1 MKSFTNEPNELI
13 LGYEAVRDAGKNWEL
28 YSSDLQGDR
37 DVRDY
42 PQLPLE
48 VDPPAHTAYRHAI
61 QSLFLRPKLEELK
74 PKFEQLASELLG
86 KLGGKG
92 EVDVYHAIALPYV
105 VGCLTLIYNRPQDL
119 EEWISWGPDVWTAE
133 SPTRSGKTLHGY
145 LARVFEEAPADDV
158 WGFIRST
165 RPLGEPLT
173 EAEFKGYAS
182 VLLAG
187 GRDTVIKLISGLVWH
202 LLNKLEDLAALREDP
217 ALDRPIINELLRFLT
232 PLPAIERVKTTE
244 KSAGG
249 EVYHRLHFASANYD
263 ESIWDA
269 PDQVNIY
276 RGKQPHL
283 AFGYGPHAC
292 IGMNLAEYEA
302 RAFLASFLKVADKL
316 KLNNFELVWDEVAGT
331 KFLAD
336 LRNVSVLTW

>member
-1 MKSFTNEPNELI
+1 MKSFTDEPNKAI
-13 LGYEAVRDAGKNWEL
+13 LGYNAVRDAAKDWEQ
-28 YSSDLQGDR
+28 YSSNLQGDR

-48 VDPPAHTAYRHAI
+48 VDPPAHTSYRHAI

-74 PKFEQLASELLG
+74 PKFEDLAKGLLE
-86 KLGGKG
+86 KLGGRG
-92 EVDVYHAIALPYV
+92 EVDVYTEISLPYV
-105 VGCLTLIYNRPQDL
+105 VGCLTLIYNRPQDFD
-119 EEWISWGPDVWTAE
+119 EWISWGPDVWTAE

-145 LARVFEEAPADDV
+145 LARVFEEEPKDDV

-173 EAEFKGYAS
+173 EAEFRGYAS

-202 LLNKLEDLAALREDP
+202 LLNKPEDLAALKEDP
-217 ALDRPIINELLRFLT
+217 SLERSIINELLRFLT
-232 PLPAIERVKTTE
+232 PLPAIERVKTDETSE
-244 KSAGG
+244 A
-249 EVYHRLHFASANYD
+249 EPVYHRLHFASANYD
-263 ESIWDA
+263 ESIWEA

-302 RAFLASFLKVADKL
+302 RAFITSFLTVVDKL
-316 KLNNFELVWDEVAGT
+316 KLSNFELIWDEISGT

-336 LRNVSVLTW
+336 LRNVRVLTW

>member
-1 MKSFTNEPNELI
+1 MKSFTDEPSEVI
-13 LGYEAVRDAGKNWEL
+13 LGYEAVRAAGRDWER

-42 PQLPLE
+42 RQLPLE
-48 VDPPAHTAYRHAI
+48 ADPPQHTSYRHAI
-61 QSLFLRPKLEELK
+61 QPLFLRPKLEELK
-74 PKFEQLASELLG
+74 PAFQKLAGELLG
-86 KLGGKG
+86 KLSDST
-92 EVDVYHAIALPYV
+92 EPIDVYNQLALPYV

-133 SPTRSGKTLHGY
+133 SEVRSGNTLHRY
-145 LARVFEEAPADDV
+145 LEKVLNEDPKEDV
-158 WGFIRST
+158 WGFIRAAT
-165 RPLGEPLT
+165 PMDKPLT

-187 GRDTVIKLISGLVWH
+187 GRDTVIKLVTGIVWH
-202 LLNKLEDLAALREDP
+202 LTKESADLQALQHDP
-217 ALDRPIINELLRFLT
+217 ALDRPLINELLRFLS
-232 PLPAIERVKTTE
+232 PLPAIERVDNANPESGT
-244 KSAGG
+244 
-249 EVYHRLHFASANYD
+249 YQRLHFASANYD
-263 ESIWDA
+263 DTVWDQ
-269 PDQVNIY
+269 PDQVRLD

-302 RAFLASFLKVADKL
+302 RAFIAEFLPIADRVTL
-316 KLNNFELVWDEVAGT
+316 ENYDLIWDQVEGV

-336 LRNVSVLTW
+336 LRNVRIRVGS